1 MTEVNFTPG
10 AWIFRSGDQGD
21 RAFLVRQGE
30 VELLSEAGAS
40 PMRMAVVGVGKVF
53 GEMSLVE
60 ERPRSLSAR
69 AVTAVNA
76 VALSREDFERLLVSD
91 PTKTRL
97 YLKSL
102 FERLRSLTAKVA
114 ELTAVPAAAAQAEEL
129 VPMAEPVGPVAFPTA
144 PGQAVNENIPTV
156 VVHPL
161 TRKAA
166 ETLPDEGLWVTSFP
180 LRIGRAPGA
189 NESDSLDLNDLW
201 LLDEKPYNVSRNH
214 CEIALDDQNR
224 VMVRDRGS
232 HVGCIVNEQVI
243 GGRAPYGYTRLH
255 PGDNVMILG
264 GRMSPY
270 QFRVTVG

>member
-1 MTEVNFTPG
+1 MTELKFEPG
-10 AWIFRSGDQGD
+10 AWIFRTGDASV
-21 RAFLVRQGE
+21 RAYLVGQGE
-30 VELLSEAGAS
+30 VELLSETGGTLARVAIVNPGN
-40 PMRMAVVGVGKVF
+40 VF

-60 ERPRSLSAR
+60 ERPHSLGAR
-69 AVTAVNA
+69 ALTPVT
-76 VALSREDFERLLVSD
+76 VAALTRDEFEALLTSN
-91 PTKTRL
+91 PAKTRL
-97 YLKSL
+97 YLRTL
-102 FERLRSLTAKVA
+102 FERLRSLSARIA
-114 ELTAVPAAAAQAEEL
+114 ELSDSIPMADAVPE
-129 VPMAEPVGPVAFPTA
+129 GPVAFPA
-144 PGQAVNENIPTV
+144 IPGQEINENAPTV

-189 NESDSLDLNDLW
+189 NEPDSLDLNDLW

-214 CEIALDDQNR
+214 CEIALDDKNR
-224 VMVRDRGS
+224 VLVRDRGS

-255 PGDNVMILG
+255 SGDNVMILG